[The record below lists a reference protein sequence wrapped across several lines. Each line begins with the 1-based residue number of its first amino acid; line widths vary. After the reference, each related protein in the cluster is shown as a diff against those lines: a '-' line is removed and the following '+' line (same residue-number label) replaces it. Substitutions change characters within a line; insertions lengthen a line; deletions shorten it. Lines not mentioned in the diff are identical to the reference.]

1 MSDSKSNSENMNTKD
16 SIEQNNVLERIFKK
30 KLIVNKYLEKNDELL
45 EEIESL
51 KYDDSNSKEFFEKCF
66 EFKNNQKQ
74 LVEKMN
80 DFREELRKLG
90 ITVPPRLVL

>member
-1 MSDSKSNSENMNTKD
+1 MSDSKSNSGNMNTKD
-16 SIEQNNVLERIFKK
+16 FIEQNNVLEKIFKK
-30 KLIVNKYLEKNDELL
+30 KLIVNKHLERNDELL

-51 KYDDSNSKEFFEKCF
+51 KYDDSNSKEFFEKCSKL
-66 EFKNNQKQ
+66 KNNQKQ

>member
-51 KYDDSNSKEFFEKCF
+51 KYDDSNSMEFFEKCF

>member
-1 MSDSKSNSENMNTKD
+1 MNTKD
-16 SIEQNNVLERIFKK
+16 FIEQNNVLEKIFKK
-30 KLIVNKYLEKNDELL
+30 KLIVNKHLERNDELL

-51 KYDDSNSKEFFEKCF
+51 KYDDSNSKEFFEKCS
-66 EFKNNQKQ
+66 ELKNNKKQ

-90 ITVPPRLVL
+90 ITDLLD